1 MECKEKN
8 WGSVCTYQIFPI
20 DRAVV
25 QGARKQLTS
34 GFFYKRREVRLGTVS
49 WQVKEGTTGA
59 GWLLYLKLT
68 TLAASCETEM

>member
-20 DRAVV
+20 DQAVV

-34 GFFYKRREVRLGTVS
+34 GFFYKRRENARNGKLAGKGGHDRRWLVTLLKAYR
-49 WQVKEGTTGA
+49 TGR
-59 GWLLYLKLT
+59 
-68 TLAASCETEM
+68 